1 MVSDFV
7 VVGGGVA
14 GCVVSRV
21 LADSGAAVT
30 LVEAGLGELPDTMRN
45 PDWLDASHDLD
56 WRWPGDYPRG
66 RGLGG
71 GSAINAMVVAV
82 PQHSEYD
89 EWPEGWRYNDI
100 GPHIDSVL
108 ATIDLWSPKLG
119 ALASRVAAVGADISP
134 VRLMASSDGLRRT
147 FADAYLTPAANN
159 LTVRTSHAVAR
170 LVTAGDA
177 VTGIEFTDGE
187 TLPAGRVILCA
198 GTCGTADLLAA
209 SDINLNPRHALDH
222 RSLGLTLGLD
232 PDIRSAALGTPP
244 VSALIRGASFEV
256 LIMDHLG
263 ESRGHGAL
271 LVGELEPGG
280 LVEGMKLARAI
291 GASLQNDGVAAG
303 AVESPGGYYHA
314 ASTLPGG
321 TAVDLTGAPEGWT
334 GLHVMDASVLPSLV
348 RCSPSVAIAAM
359 ARLMATALAS

>member
-21 LADSGAAVT
+21 LADSGASVT
-30 LVEAGLGELPDTMRN
+30 LVEAGLGEIPDAMRN
-45 PDWLDASHDLD
+45 PDWLDASHDLK

-71 GSAINAMVVAV
+71 GSAINAMVAAV
-82 PQHSEYD
+82 PPPSD
-89 EWPEGWRYNDI
+89 FDSWPEGWRYQDV
-100 GPHIDSVL
+100 GPHIDSVQS
-108 ATIDLWSPKLG
+108 TVELWSPKLG
-119 ALASRVAAVGADISP
+119 ALASRVAAVGGDVVP
-134 VRLMASSDGLRRT
+134 VKLMASSNGLRRT
-147 FADAYLTPAANN
+147 FADAYLTSAPPN
-159 LTVRTSHAVAR
+159 LTVLTSQPVAR
-170 LVTAGDA
+170 LTTAGKT
-177 VTGIEFTDGE
+177 VTGIELGE
-187 TLPAGRVILCA
+187 DEIVKAGKVILCA
-198 GTCGTADLLAA
+198 GTYGTADLLAA
-209 SDINLNPRHALDH
+209 SEIDLNPRHALDH
-222 RSLGLTLGLD
+222 RSLGLTLALD
-232 PDIRSAALGTPP
+232 RDIRSEASGIPP
-244 VSALIRGASFEV
+244 VSALIRGGSFEV

-321 TAVDLTGAPEGWT
+321 TAVDSSGSPDGWA
-334 GLHVMDASVLPSLV
+334 GLHVIDASVLPSLV
-348 RCSPSVAIAAM
+348 RCSPSIAIAAV
-359 ARLMATALAS
+359 ARLMAHRIVS

>member
-1 MVSDFV
+1 M
-7 VVGGGVA
+7 
-14 GCVVSRV
+14 
-21 LADSGAAVT
+21 
-30 LVEAGLGELPDTMRN
+30 
-45 PDWLDASHDLD
+45 
-56 WRWPGDYPRG
+56 
-66 RGLGG
+66 
-71 GSAINAMVVAV
+71 
-82 PQHSEYD
+82 
-89 EWPEGWRYNDI
+89 
-100 GPHIDSVL
+100 
-108 ATIDLWSPKLG
+108 
-119 ALASRVAAVGADISP
+119 
-134 VRLMASSDGLRRT
+134 
-147 FADAYLTPAANN
+147 
-159 LTVRTSHAVAR
+159 
-170 LVTAGDA
+170 
-177 VTGIEFTDGE
+177 
-187 TLPAGRVILCA
+187 
-198 GTCGTADLLAA
+198 AA